1 MAVRHGNKHYLQ
13 ILMDNA
19 KFELLEQCAQERG
32 VKTTALA
39 RDAVYE
45 WLSTNVDPELFQAAN
60 LIDDATWKQSVRN
73 RVKARMQN
81 KSSNHSTEPQAD
93 PQA

>member
-45 WLSTNVDPELFQAAN
+45 WLSTNIDPELFQAAN
-60 LIDDATWKQSVRN
+60 LIDDATWKQSVKN

-81 KSSNHSTEPQAD
+81 KSSNASTELKSD
-93 PQA
+93 PEA